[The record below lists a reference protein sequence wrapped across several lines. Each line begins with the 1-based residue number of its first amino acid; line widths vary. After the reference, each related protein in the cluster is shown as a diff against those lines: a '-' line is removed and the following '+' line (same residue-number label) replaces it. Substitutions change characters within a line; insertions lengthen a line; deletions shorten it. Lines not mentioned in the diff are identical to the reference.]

1 MKLKP
6 APFKF
11 RPFSKK
17 QLQVLTWWR
26 KDSPVKDHDG
36 IICDGSI
43 RAGKTVSMALS
54 YVMWGTETFNGE
66 NLGMA
71 GKTIG
76 SLRRNLITP
85 LKKMLKSRKYKVKD
99 HLSENMLTINKDGHT
114 NHFYIFGGKDE
125 SSQEL
130 IQGITLAG
138 MFFDEVA
145 LMPQSFVNQAT
156 GRCSIE
162 GSKYWFNCNPA
173 GPYHWFKLEWID
185 NKEDKNLL
193 HVHFTM
199 DDNLSL
205 SEKVKQRYYRMY
217 SGVFFQRFILGLWVL
232 AEGIVYDMFNK
243 EKHVVKTVEREY
255 EKYYVSCDYGTQ
267 NPMTYGL
274 WGLCKGIWY
283 KTKEYHYDGRKNS
296 RQKTDDEYLDDLKEF
311 IGDIS
316 IRGIIVDPSAAFAIP
331 IGVAITQ
338 QLLRALAASG
348 LVIAIGGSTYI
359 AYKEF
364 AKRSKSKTHYVAIR
378 RTGGLFIGNGMD
390 TTRAITHLQGG
401 GIRGLHLAQSLA
413 KMASMIG
420 KAVGPEIDVNGS
432 GKHYHYHPVSYLKQ
446 GKSVRMNCHTFYG
459 GPR

>member
-54 YVMWGTETFNGE
+54 YVVWGTETFNGE

-76 SLRRNLITP
+76 SLRRNVITP

-99 HLSENMLTINKDGHT
+99 HLSENMLTISKDGHT

-193 HVHFTM
+193 HIHFTM

-316 IRGIIVDPSAAFAIP
+316 IRGIIVDPSAASFIA
-331 IGVAITQ
+331 
-338 QLLRALAASG
+338 LLKKNRFKVLKAKNE
-348 LVIAIGGSTYI
+348 VI
-359 AYKEF
+359 
-364 AKRSKSKTHYVAIR
+364 
-378 RTGGLFIGNGMD
+378 D
-390 TTRAITHLQGG
+390 
-401 GIRGLHLAQSLA
+401 GIRNVARLLNEE
-413 KMASMIG
+413 KIKYNDCCKETFREYASYTWDEKATARGEDKPNKENDHQMDG
-420 KAVGPEIDVNGS
+420 DRYFVNTVVVTNNKAKAV
-432 GKHYHYHPVSYLKQ
+432 
-446 GKSVRMNCHTFYG
+446 KSIY
-459 GPR
+459 

>member
-76 SLRRNLITP
+76 SLRRNVITP

-99 HLSENMLTINKDGHT
+99 HLSENMLTISKDGHT

-193 HVHFTM
+193 HIHFTM

-217 SGVFFQRFILGLWVL
+217 NGVFFQRFILGLWVL

-316 IRGIIVDPSAAFAIP
+316 IRGIIVDPSAASFIA
-331 IGVAITQ
+331 
-338 QLLRALAASG
+338 LLKKNRFKVLKAKNE
-348 LVIAIGGSTYI
+348 VI
-359 AYKEF
+359 
-364 AKRSKSKTHYVAIR
+364 
-378 RTGGLFIGNGMD
+378 D
-390 TTRAITHLQGG
+390 
-401 GIRGLHLAQSLA
+401 GIRNVARLLNEE
-413 KMASMIG
+413 KIKYNDCCKETFREYASYTWDEKATARGEDKPNKENDHQMDG
-420 KAVGPEIDVNGS
+420 DRYFVNTVVVTNNKAKAV
-432 GKHYHYHPVSYLKQ
+432 
-446 GKSVRMNCHTFYG
+446 KSIY
-459 GPR
+459 

>member
-76 SLRRNLITP
+76 SLRRNVITP

-99 HLSENMLTINKDGHT
+99 HLSENMLTISKDGHT

-193 HVHFTM
+193 HIHFTM

-316 IRGIIVDPSAAFAIP
+316 IRGIIVDPSAASFIA
-331 IGVAITQ
+331 
-338 QLLRALAASG
+338 LLKKNRFKVLKAKNE
-348 LVIAIGGSTYI
+348 VI
-359 AYKEF
+359 
-364 AKRSKSKTHYVAIR
+364 
-378 RTGGLFIGNGMD
+378 D
-390 TTRAITHLQGG
+390 
-401 GIRGLHLAQSLA
+401 GIRNVARLLNEEKIKYNACC
-413 KMASMIG
+413 KETFREYASYTWDEKATARGEDRPNKENDHQMDG
-420 KAVGPEIDVNGS
+420 DRYFVNTVVVTNNKAKAV
-432 GKHYHYHPVSYLKQ
+432 
-446 GKSVRMNCHTFYG
+446 KSIY
-459 GPR
+459 

>member
-26 KDSPVKDHDG
+26 KGSPVKDHDG

-76 SLRRNLITP
+76 SLRRNVITP

-99 HLSENMLTINKDGHT
+99 HLSENMLTISKDGHT

-193 HVHFTM
+193 HIHFTM

-316 IRGIIVDPSAAFAIP
+316 IRGIIVDPSAASFIA
-331 IGVAITQ
+331 
-338 QLLRALAASG
+338 LLKKNRFKVLKAKNE
-348 LVIAIGGSTYI
+348 VI
-359 AYKEF
+359 
-364 AKRSKSKTHYVAIR
+364 
-378 RTGGLFIGNGMD
+378 D
-390 TTRAITHLQGG
+390 
-401 GIRGLHLAQSLA
+401 GIRNVARLLNEE
-413 KMASMIG
+413 KIKYNDCCKETFREYASYTWDEKATARGEDKPNKENDHQMDG
-420 KAVGPEIDVNGS
+420 DRYFVNTVVVTNNKVKAV
-432 GKHYHYHPVSYLKQ
+432 
-446 GKSVRMNCHTFYG
+446 KSIY
-459 GPR
+459 

>member
-76 SLRRNLITP
+76 SLRRNVITP

-99 HLSENMLTINKDGHT
+99 HLSENMLTISKDGHT

-193 HVHFTM
+193 HIHFTM

-311 IGDIS
+311 VGDIS
-316 IRGIIVDPSAAFAIP
+316 IRGIIVDPSAASFIA
-331 IGVAITQ
+331 
-338 QLLRALAASG
+338 LLKKNRFKVLKAKNE
-348 LVIAIGGSTYI
+348 VI
-359 AYKEF
+359 
-364 AKRSKSKTHYVAIR
+364 
-378 RTGGLFIGNGMD
+378 D
-390 TTRAITHLQGG
+390 
-401 GIRGLHLAQSLA
+401 GIRNVARLLNEE
-413 KMASMIG
+413 KIKYNDCCKETFREYASYTWDEKATARGEDKPNKENDHQMDG
-420 KAVGPEIDVNGS
+420 DRYFVNTVVVTNNKAKAV
-432 GKHYHYHPVSYLKQ
+432 
-446 GKSVRMNCHTFYG
+446 KSIY
-459 GPR
+459 

>member
-1 MKLKP
+1 MKFKP

-76 SLRRNLITP
+76 SLRRNVITP

-99 HLSENMLTINKDGHT
+99 HLSENMLTISKDGHT

-193 HVHFTM
+193 HIHFTM

-316 IRGIIVDPSAAFAIP
+316 IRGIIVDPSAASFIA
-331 IGVAITQ
+331 
-338 QLLRALAASG
+338 LLKKNRFKVLKAKNE
-348 LVIAIGGSTYI
+348 VI
-359 AYKEF
+359 
-364 AKRSKSKTHYVAIR
+364 
-378 RTGGLFIGNGMD
+378 D
-390 TTRAITHLQGG
+390 
-401 GIRGLHLAQSLA
+401 GIRNVARLLNEE
-413 KMASMIG
+413 KIKYNDCCKETFREYASYTWDEKATARGEDKPNKENDHQMDG
-420 KAVGPEIDVNGS
+420 DRYFVNTVVVTNNKAKAV
-432 GKHYHYHPVSYLKQ
+432 
-446 GKSVRMNCHTFYG
+446 KSIY
-459 GPR
+459 

>member
-76 SLRRNLITP
+76 SLRRNVITP

-99 HLSENMLTINKDGHT
+99 HLSENMLTISKDGHT

-193 HVHFTM
+193 HIHFTM

-316 IRGIIVDPSAAFAIP
+316 IRGIIVDPSAASFIA
-331 IGVAITQ
+331 
-338 QLLRALAASG
+338 LLKKNRFKVLKAKNE
-348 LVIAIGGSTYI
+348 VI
-359 AYKEF
+359 
-364 AKRSKSKTHYVAIR
+364 
-378 RTGGLFIGNGMD
+378 D
-390 TTRAITHLQGG
+390 
-401 GIRGLHLAQSLA
+401 GIRNVARLLNEE
-413 KMASMIG
+413 KIKYNDCCKETFREYASYTWDEKATARGEDKPNKENDHQMDG
-420 KAVGPEIDVNGS
+420 DRYFVNTVVVTNSKAKAV
-432 GKHYHYHPVSYLKQ
+432 
-446 GKSVRMNCHTFYG
+446 KSIY
-459 GPR
+459 

>member
-76 SLRRNLITP
+76 SLRRNVITP

-99 HLSENMLTINKDGHT
+99 HLSENMLTISKDGHT

-193 HVHFTM
+193 HIHFTM

-217 SGVFFQRFILGLWVL
+217 SGVFFQRFILGLWML

-274 WGLCKGIWY
+274 WGLCEGIWY

-311 IGDIS
+311 VGDIS
-316 IRGIIVDPSAAFAIP
+316 IRGIIVDPSAASFIA
-331 IGVAITQ
+331 
-338 QLLRALAASG
+338 LLKKNRFKVLKAKNE
-348 LVIAIGGSTYI
+348 VI
-359 AYKEF
+359 
-364 AKRSKSKTHYVAIR
+364 
-378 RTGGLFIGNGMD
+378 D
-390 TTRAITHLQGG
+390 
-401 GIRGLHLAQSLA
+401 GIRNVARLLNEE
-413 KMASMIG
+413 KIKYNDCCKETFREYASYTWDEKATARGEDKPNKENDHQMDG
-420 KAVGPEIDVNGS
+420 DRYFVNTVVVTNNKAKAV
-432 GKHYHYHPVSYLKQ
+432 
-446 GKSVRMNCHTFYG
+446 KSIY
-459 GPR
+459 

>member
-26 KDSPVKDHDG
+26 KDSPVKGHDG

-76 SLRRNLITP
+76 SLRRNVITP

-99 HLSENMLTINKDGHT
+99 HLSENMLTISKDGHM

-185 NKEDKNLL
+185 NKKDKNLL
-193 HVHFTM
+193 HIHFTM

-316 IRGIIVDPSAAFAIP
+316 IRGIIVDPSAASFIA
-331 IGVAITQ
+331 
-338 QLLRALAASG
+338 LLKKNRFKVLKAKNE
-348 LVIAIGGSTYI
+348 VI
-359 AYKEF
+359 
-364 AKRSKSKTHYVAIR
+364 
-378 RTGGLFIGNGMD
+378 D
-390 TTRAITHLQGG
+390 
-401 GIRGLHLAQSLA
+401 GIRNVARLLNEE
-413 KMASMIG
+413 KIKYNDCCKETFREYASYTWDEKATARGEDKPNKENDHQMDG
-420 KAVGPEIDVNGS
+420 DRYFVNTVVVTNNKAKAV
-432 GKHYHYHPVSYLKQ
+432 
-446 GKSVRMNCHTFYG
+446 KSIY
-459 GPR
+459 

>member
-76 SLRRNLITP
+76 SLRRNVITP

-99 HLSENMLTINKDGHT
+99 HLSDNMLTISKDGRT

-156 GRCSIE
+156 GRCSID

-193 HVHFTM
+193 HIHFTM

-243 EKHVVKTVEREY
+243 EKHVVETLEREY

-274 WGLCKGIWY
+274 WGLCDGIWY

-311 IGDIS
+311 VGDIS
-316 IRGIIVDPSAAFAIP
+316 IRGIIVDPSAASFIA
-331 IGVAITQ
+331 
-338 QLLRALAASG
+338 LLKKNRFK
-348 LVIAIGGSTYI
+348 VI
-359 AYKEF
+359 K
-364 AKRSKSKTHYVAIR
+364 AKNEVI
-378 RTGGLFIGNGMD
+378 D
-390 TTRAITHLQGG
+390 
-401 GIRGLHLAQSLA
+401 GIRNVARLLNEE
-413 KMASMIG
+413 KIKYNDCCKETFREYASYTWDEKATARGEDKPNKENDHQMDG
-420 KAVGPEIDVNGS
+420 DRYFVNTVVVSNNKAKAV
-432 GKHYHYHPVSYLKQ
+432 
-446 GKSVRMNCHTFYG
+446 KSIY
-459 GPR
+459 

>member
-76 SLRRNLITP
+76 SLRRNVITP

-99 HLSENMLTINKDGHT
+99 HLSENMLTISKDGHT

-193 HVHFTM
+193 HIHFTM

-205 SEKVKQRYYRMY
+205 PEKVKQRYYRMY

-316 IRGIIVDPSAAFAIP
+316 IRGIIVDPSAASFIA
-331 IGVAITQ
+331 
-338 QLLRALAASG
+338 LLKKNRFKVLKAKNE
-348 LVIAIGGSTYI
+348 VI
-359 AYKEF
+359 
-364 AKRSKSKTHYVAIR
+364 
-378 RTGGLFIGNGMD
+378 D
-390 TTRAITHLQGG
+390 
-401 GIRGLHLAQSLA
+401 GIRNVARLLNEE
-413 KMASMIG
+413 KIKYNDCCKETFREYASYTWDEKATARGEDIPNKENDHQMDG
-420 KAVGPEIDVNGS
+420 DRYFVNTVVVTNNKAKAV
-432 GKHYHYHPVSYLKQ
+432 
-446 GKSVRMNCHTFYG
+446 KSIY
-459 GPR
+459 

>member
-43 RAGKTVSMALS
+43 RAGKTVSMTLS

-76 SLRRNLITP
+76 SLRRNVITP

-99 HLSENMLTINKDGHT
+99 HLSENMLTISKDGHT

-193 HVHFTM
+193 HIHFTM

-283 KTKEYHYDGRKNS
+283 KAKEYHYDGRKNS

-316 IRGIIVDPSAAFAIP
+316 IRGIIVDPSAASFIA
-331 IGVAITQ
+331 
-338 QLLRALAASG
+338 LLKKNRFKVLKAKNE
-348 LVIAIGGSTYI
+348 VI
-359 AYKEF
+359 
-364 AKRSKSKTHYVAIR
+364 
-378 RTGGLFIGNGMD
+378 D
-390 TTRAITHLQGG
+390 
-401 GIRGLHLAQSLA
+401 GIRNVARLLNEE
-413 KMASMIG
+413 KIKYNDCCKETFREYASYTWDEKATARGEDKPNKENDHQMDG
-420 KAVGPEIDVNGS
+420 DRYFVNTVVVTNNKAKAV
-432 GKHYHYHPVSYLKQ
+432 
-446 GKSVRMNCHTFYG
+446 KSIY
-459 GPR
+459 

>member
-76 SLRRNLITP
+76 SLRRNVITP

-99 HLSENMLTINKDGHT
+99 HLSENMLTISKDGHT

-193 HVHFTM
+193 HIHFTM

-316 IRGIIVDPSAAFAIP
+316 IRGIIVDPSAASFIA
-331 IGVAITQ
+331 
-338 QLLRALAASG
+338 LLKKNRFKVLKAKNE
-348 LVIAIGGSTYI
+348 VI
-359 AYKEF
+359 
-364 AKRSKSKTHYVAIR
+364 
-378 RTGGLFIGNGMD
+378 D
-390 TTRAITHLQGG
+390 
-401 GIRGLHLAQSLA
+401 GIRNVARLLNEE
-413 KMASMIG
+413 KIKYNDCCKETFREYASYTWDEKAAARGEDKPNKENDHQMDG
-420 KAVGPEIDVNGS
+420 DRYFVNTVVVTNNKAKAV
-432 GKHYHYHPVSYLKQ
+432 
-446 GKSVRMNCHTFYG
+446 KSIY
-459 GPR
+459 

>member
-54 YVMWGTETFNGE
+54 YVMWGTATFNGE

-76 SLRRNLITP
+76 SLRRNVITP
-85 LKKMLKSRKYKVKD
+85 LKKMLKLRKYKVKD
-99 HLSENMLTINKDGHT
+99 HLSENMLTISKDGHT

-193 HVHFTM
+193 HIHFTM

-316 IRGIIVDPSAAFAIP
+316 IRGIIVDPSAASFIA
-331 IGVAITQ
+331 
-338 QLLRALAASG
+338 LLKKNRFKVLKAKNE
-348 LVIAIGGSTYI
+348 VI
-359 AYKEF
+359 
-364 AKRSKSKTHYVAIR
+364 
-378 RTGGLFIGNGMD
+378 D
-390 TTRAITHLQGG
+390 
-401 GIRGLHLAQSLA
+401 GIRNVARLLNEE
-413 KMASMIG
+413 KIKYNDCCKETFREYASYTWDEKATARGEDKPNKENDHQMDG
-420 KAVGPEIDVNGS
+420 DRYFVNTVVVTNNKAKAV
-432 GKHYHYHPVSYLKQ
+432 
-446 GKSVRMNCHTFYG
+446 KSIY
-459 GPR
+459 

>member
-43 RAGKTVSMALS
+43 RAGKTISMALS

-76 SLRRNLITP
+76 SLRRNVITP

-99 HLSENMLTINKDGHT
+99 HLSENMLTISKDGHT

-185 NKEDKNLL
+185 NNEDKNLL
-193 HVHFTM
+193 HIHFTM

-316 IRGIIVDPSAAFAIP
+316 IRGIIVDPSAASFIA
-331 IGVAITQ
+331 
-338 QLLRALAASG
+338 LLKKNRFKVLKAKNE
-348 LVIAIGGSTYI
+348 VI
-359 AYKEF
+359 
-364 AKRSKSKTHYVAIR
+364 
-378 RTGGLFIGNGMD
+378 D
-390 TTRAITHLQGG
+390 
-401 GIRGLHLAQSLA
+401 GIRNVARLLNEE
-413 KMASMIG
+413 KIKYNDCCKETFREYASYTWDEKATARGEDKPNKENDHQMDG
-420 KAVGPEIDVNGS
+420 DRYFVNTVVVTNNKAKAV
-432 GKHYHYHPVSYLKQ
+432 
-446 GKSVRMNCHTFYG
+446 KSIY
-459 GPR
+459 

>member
-26 KDSPVKDHDG
+26 KDSSVKDHDG

-76 SLRRNLITP
+76 SLRRNVITP

-99 HLSENMLTINKDGHT
+99 HLSENMLTISKDGHT

-162 GSKYWFNCNPA
+162 GSKYWLNCNPA

-193 HVHFTM
+193 HIHFTM

-283 KTKEYHYDGRKNS
+283 KTKEYHYDGCKNS

-316 IRGIIVDPSAAFAIP
+316 IRGIIVDPSAASFIA
-331 IGVAITQ
+331 
-338 QLLRALAASG
+338 LLKKNRFKVFKAKNE
-348 LVIAIGGSTYI
+348 VI
-359 AYKEF
+359 
-364 AKRSKSKTHYVAIR
+364 
-378 RTGGLFIGNGMD
+378 D
-390 TTRAITHLQGG
+390 
-401 GIRGLHLAQSLA
+401 GIRNVARLLNEE
-413 KMASMIG
+413 KIKYNDCCKETFREYASYTWDEKATARGEDKPNKENDHQMDG
-420 KAVGPEIDVNGS
+420 DRYFVNTVVVTNNKAKAV
-432 GKHYHYHPVSYLKQ
+432 
-446 GKSVRMNCHTFYG
+446 KSIY
-459 GPR
+459 

>member
-1 MKLKP
+1 MKFKP

-43 RAGKTVSMALS
+43 RAGKTISMALS

-76 SLRRNLITP
+76 SLRRNVITP

-99 HLSENMLTINKDGHT
+99 HLSENMLTISKDGHT

-193 HVHFTM
+193 HIHFTM

-316 IRGIIVDPSAAFAIP
+316 IRGIIVDPSAASFIA
-331 IGVAITQ
+331 
-338 QLLRALAASG
+338 LLKKNRFKVL
-348 LVIAIGGSTYI
+348 
-359 AYKEF
+359 K
-364 AKRSKSKTHYVAIR
+364 AKNEV
-378 RTGGLFIGNGMD
+378 LD
-390 TTRAITHLQGG
+390 
-401 GIRGLHLAQSLA
+401 GIRNVARLLNEE
-413 KMASMIG
+413 KIKYNDCCKETFREYASYTWDEKATARGEDKPNKENDHQMDG
-420 KAVGPEIDVNGS
+420 DRYFVNTVVVTNNKAKAV
-432 GKHYHYHPVSYLKQ
+432 
-446 GKSVRMNCHTFYG
+446 KSIY
-459 GPR
+459 

>member
-1 MKLKP
+1 MRLKP

-17 QLQVLTWWR
+17 QLKVLTWWR

-76 SLRRNLITP
+76 SLRRNVITP
-85 LKKMLKSRKYKVKD
+85 LKKMLKSRKYKVTD
-99 HLSENMLTINKDGHT
+99 HLSENMLTISKDGHT

-193 HVHFTM
+193 HIHFTM

-316 IRGIIVDPSAAFAIP
+316 IRGIIVDPSAASFIA
-331 IGVAITQ
+331 
-338 QLLRALAASG
+338 LLKKNRFKVLKAKNE
-348 LVIAIGGSTYI
+348 VI
-359 AYKEF
+359 
-364 AKRSKSKTHYVAIR
+364 
-378 RTGGLFIGNGMD
+378 D
-390 TTRAITHLQGG
+390 
-401 GIRGLHLAQSLA
+401 GIRNVARLLNEE
-413 KMASMIG
+413 KIKYNDCCKETFREYASYTWDEKATARGEDKPNKENDHQMDG
-420 KAVGPEIDVNGS
+420 DRYFVNTVVVTNNKAKAV
-432 GKHYHYHPVSYLKQ
+432 
-446 GKSVRMNCHTFYG
+446 KSIY
-459 GPR
+459 

>member
-76 SLRRNLITP
+76 SLRRNVITP

-99 HLSENMLTINKDGHT
+99 HLSENMLTISKDGYT

-193 HVHFTM
+193 HIHFTM

-205 SEKVKQRYYRMY
+205 SKKVKQRYYRMY

-316 IRGIIVDPSAAFAIP
+316 IRGIIVDPSAASFIA
-331 IGVAITQ
+331 
-338 QLLRALAASG
+338 LLKKNRFKVL
-348 LVIAIGGSTYI
+348 
-359 AYKEF
+359 K
-364 AKRSKSKTHYVAIR
+364 AKNEV
-378 RTGGLFIGNGMD
+378 LD
-390 TTRAITHLQGG
+390 
-401 GIRGLHLAQSLA
+401 GIRNVARLLNEE
-413 KMASMIG
+413 KIKYNDCCKETFREYASYTWDEKATARGEDKPNKENDHQMDG
-420 KAVGPEIDVNGS
+420 DRYFVNTVVVTNNKAKAV
-432 GKHYHYHPVSYLKQ
+432 
-446 GKSVRMNCHTFYG
+446 KSIY
-459 GPR
+459 

>member
-26 KDSPVKDHDG
+26 KGSPVKDHDG

-76 SLRRNLITP
+76 SLRRNVITP

-99 HLSENMLTINKDGHT
+99 HLSENMLTISKDGHM

-193 HVHFTM
+193 HIHFTM

-316 IRGIIVDPSAAFAIP
+316 IRGIIVGPSAASFIA
-331 IGVAITQ
+331 
-338 QLLRALAASG
+338 LLKKNRFKVLKAKNE
-348 LVIAIGGSTYI
+348 VI
-359 AYKEF
+359 
-364 AKRSKSKTHYVAIR
+364 
-378 RTGGLFIGNGMD
+378 D
-390 TTRAITHLQGG
+390 
-401 GIRGLHLAQSLA
+401 GIRNVARLLNEE
-413 KMASMIG
+413 KIKYNDCCKETFREYASYTWDEKATARGEDKPNKENDHQMDG
-420 KAVGPEIDVNGS
+420 DRYFVNTVVVTNNKVKAV
-432 GKHYHYHPVSYLKQ
+432 
-446 GKSVRMNCHTFYG
+446 KSIY
-459 GPR
+459 

>member
-11 RPFSKK
+11 RSFSKK

-76 SLRRNLITP
+76 SLRRNVITP

-99 HLSENMLTINKDGHT
+99 HLSENMLTISKDGHT

-316 IRGIIVDPSAAFAIP
+316 IRGIIVDPSAASFIA
-331 IGVAITQ
+331 
-338 QLLRALAASG
+338 LLKKNRFKVLKAKNE
-348 LVIAIGGSTYI
+348 VI
-359 AYKEF
+359 
-364 AKRSKSKTHYVAIR
+364 
-378 RTGGLFIGNGMD
+378 D
-390 TTRAITHLQGG
+390 
-401 GIRGLHLAQSLA
+401 GIRNVARLLNEE
-413 KMASMIG
+413 KIKYNDCCKETFREYASYTWDEKATARGEDKPNKENDHQIDG
-420 KAVGPEIDVNGS
+420 DRYFVNTVVVTNNKAKAV
-432 GKHYHYHPVSYLKQ
+432 
-446 GKSVRMNCHTFYG
+446 KSIY
-459 GPR
+459 

>member
-76 SLRRNLITP
+76 SLRRNVITP
-85 LKKMLKSRKYKVKD
+85 LKKMLKTRKYKVKD
-99 HLSENMLTINKDGHT
+99 HLSENMLTISKDGHT

-193 HVHFTM
+193 HIHFTM

-316 IRGIIVDPSAAFAIP
+316 IRGIIVDPSAASFIA
-331 IGVAITQ
+331 
-338 QLLRALAASG
+338 LLKKNRFKVLKAKNE
-348 LVIAIGGSTYI
+348 VI
-359 AYKEF
+359 
-364 AKRSKSKTHYVAIR
+364 
-378 RTGGLFIGNGMD
+378 D
-390 TTRAITHLQGG
+390 
-401 GIRGLHLAQSLA
+401 GIRNVARLLNEE
-413 KMASMIG
+413 KIKYNDCCKETFREYASYTWDEKATARGEDKPNKENDHQMDG
-420 KAVGPEIDVNGS
+420 DRYFVNTVVVTNNKAKAV
-432 GKHYHYHPVSYLKQ
+432 
-446 GKSVRMNCHTFYG
+446 KSIY
-459 GPR
+459 

>member
-76 SLRRNLITP
+76 SLRRNVITP

-99 HLSENMLTINKDGHT
+99 HLSENMLTISKDGHT

-193 HVHFTM
+193 HIHFTM

-205 SEKVKQRYYRMY
+205 SKKVKQRYYRMY

-316 IRGIIVDPSAAFAIP
+316 IRGIIVDPSAASFIA
-331 IGVAITQ
+331 
-338 QLLRALAASG
+338 LLKKNRFKVLKAKNE
-348 LVIAIGGSTYI
+348 VI
-359 AYKEF
+359 
-364 AKRSKSKTHYVAIR
+364 
-378 RTGGLFIGNGMD
+378 D
-390 TTRAITHLQGG
+390 
-401 GIRGLHLAQSLA
+401 GIRNVARLLNEE
-413 KMASMIG
+413 KIKYNDCCKETFREYASYTWDEKATARGEDKPNKENDHQMDG
-420 KAVGPEIDVNGS
+420 DRYFVNTVVVTNNKAKAV
-432 GKHYHYHPVSYLKQ
+432 
-446 GKSVRMNCHTFYG
+446 KSIY
-459 GPR
+459 

>member
-26 KDSPVKDHDG
+26 KDSPVKEHDG

-76 SLRRNLITP
+76 SLRRNVITP

-99 HLSENMLTINKDGHT
+99 HLSDNMLTISKDGHT

-193 HVHFTM
+193 HIHFTM

-243 EKHVVKTVEREY
+243 EKHVVKTKEREY

-274 WGLCKGIWY
+274 WGLCDGIWY

-296 RQKTDDEYLDDLKEF
+296 QQKTDDEYLDDLKEF
-311 IGDIS
+311 VGEIS
-316 IRGIIVDPSAAFAIP
+316 IRGIIVDPSAASFIA
-331 IGVAITQ
+331 
-338 QLLRALAASG
+338 LLKKNRFK
-348 LVIAIGGSTYI
+348 VI
-359 AYKEF
+359 K
-364 AKRSKSKTHYVAIR
+364 AKNEVI
-378 RTGGLFIGNGMD
+378 D
-390 TTRAITHLQGG
+390 
-401 GIRGLHLAQSLA
+401 GIRNVARLLNEE
-413 KMASMIG
+413 KIKYNDCCKETFREYASYTWDEKATARGEDKPNKENDHQMDG
-420 KAVGPEIDVNGS
+420 DRYFVNTVVVTNNKAKAV
-432 GKHYHYHPVSYLKQ
+432 
-446 GKSVRMNCHTFYG
+446 KSIY
-459 GPR
+459 

>member
-76 SLRRNLITP
+76 SLRRNVITP

-99 HLSENMLTINKDGHT
+99 HLSENMLTISKDGHT

-193 HVHFTM
+193 HIHFTM

-205 SEKVKQRYYRMY
+205 SEKVKQRYHRMY

-316 IRGIIVDPSAAFAIP
+316 IRGIIVDPSAASFIA
-331 IGVAITQ
+331 
-338 QLLRALAASG
+338 LLKKNRFKVLKAKNE
-348 LVIAIGGSTYI
+348 VI
-359 AYKEF
+359 
-364 AKRSKSKTHYVAIR
+364 
-378 RTGGLFIGNGMD
+378 D
-390 TTRAITHLQGG
+390 
-401 GIRGLHLAQSLA
+401 GIRNVARLLNEE
-413 KMASMIG
+413 KIKYNDCCKETFREYASYTWDEKATARGEDKPNKENDHQMDG
-420 KAVGPEIDVNGS
+420 DRYFVNTVVVTNNKAKAV
-432 GKHYHYHPVSYLKQ
+432 
-446 GKSVRMNCHTFYG
+446 KSIY
-459 GPR
+459 

>member
-26 KDSPVKDHDG
+26 IDSTVKDHDG

-76 SLRRNLITP
+76 SLRRNVITP

-99 HLSENMLTINKDGHT
+99 HLSENMLTISKDGHT

-193 HVHFTM
+193 HIHFTM

-217 SGVFFQRFILGLWVL
+217 SGVFFQRFILGLWML

-274 WGLCKGIWY
+274 WGLCEGIWY

-311 IGDIS
+311 VGDIS
-316 IRGIIVDPSAAFAIP
+316 IRGIIVDPSAASFIA
-331 IGVAITQ
+331 
-338 QLLRALAASG
+338 LLKKNRFKVLKAKNE
-348 LVIAIGGSTYI
+348 VI
-359 AYKEF
+359 
-364 AKRSKSKTHYVAIR
+364 
-378 RTGGLFIGNGMD
+378 D
-390 TTRAITHLQGG
+390 
-401 GIRGLHLAQSLA
+401 GIRNVARLLNEE
-413 KMASMIG
+413 KIKYNDCCKETFREYASYTWDEKATARGEDKPNKENDHQMDG
-420 KAVGPEIDVNGS
+420 DRYFVNTVVVTNNKAKAV
-432 GKHYHYHPVSYLKQ
+432 
-446 GKSVRMNCHTFYG
+446 KSIY
-459 GPR
+459 

>member
-26 KDSPVKDHDG
+26 KDSPAKDHDG

-76 SLRRNLITP
+76 SLRRNVITP

-99 HLSENMLTINKDGHT
+99 HLSENMLTISKDGHT

-185 NKEDKNLL
+185 NKEEKNLL
-193 HVHFTM
+193 HIHFTM

-205 SEKVKQRYYRMY
+205 SKKVKQRYYRMY

-316 IRGIIVDPSAAFAIP
+316 IRGIIVDPSAASFIA
-331 IGVAITQ
+331 
-338 QLLRALAASG
+338 LLKKNRFKVLKAKNE
-348 LVIAIGGSTYI
+348 VI
-359 AYKEF
+359 
-364 AKRSKSKTHYVAIR
+364 
-378 RTGGLFIGNGMD
+378 D
-390 TTRAITHLQGG
+390 
-401 GIRGLHLAQSLA
+401 GIRNVARLLNEE
-413 KMASMIG
+413 KIKYNDCCKETFREYASYTWDEKATARGEDKPNKENDHQMDG
-420 KAVGPEIDVNGS
+420 DRYFVNTVVVTNNKAKAV
-432 GKHYHYHPVSYLKQ
+432 
-446 GKSVRMNCHTFYG
+446 KSIY
-459 GPR
+459 

>member
-76 SLRRNLITP
+76 SLRRNVITP

-99 HLSENMLTINKDGHT
+99 HLSENMLTISKDGHT

-193 HVHFTM
+193 HIHFTM

-316 IRGIIVDPSAAFAIP
+316 IRGIIVDPSAASFIA
-331 IGVAITQ
+331 
-338 QLLRALAASG
+338 LLKKNGFKVL
-348 LVIAIGGSTYI
+348 
-359 AYKEF
+359 K
-364 AKRSKSKTHYVAIR
+364 AKNEV
-378 RTGGLFIGNGMD
+378 LD
-390 TTRAITHLQGG
+390 
-401 GIRGLHLAQSLA
+401 GIRNVARLLNEE
-413 KMASMIG
+413 KIKYNDCCKETFREYASYTWDEKATARGEDKPNKENDHQMDG
-420 KAVGPEIDVNGS
+420 DRYFVNTVVVTNNKAKAV
-432 GKHYHYHPVSYLKQ
+432 
-446 GKSVRMNCHTFYG
+446 KSIY
-459 GPR
+459 

>member
-26 KDSPVKDHDG
+26 KDSHVKDRDG

-76 SLRRNLITP
+76 SLRRNVITP

-99 HLSENMLTINKDGHT
+99 HLSENMLTISKDGHT

-193 HVHFTM
+193 HIHFTM

-243 EKHVVKTVEREY
+243 EKHVVKTIEREY

-274 WGLCKGIWY
+274 WGLYDGIWY

-311 IGDIS
+311 VGDIS
-316 IRGIIVDPSAAFAIP
+316 IRGIIVDPSAASFIA
-331 IGVAITQ
+331 
-338 QLLRALAASG
+338 LLKKNRFKVLKAKNE
-348 LVIAIGGSTYI
+348 VI
-359 AYKEF
+359 
-364 AKRSKSKTHYVAIR
+364 
-378 RTGGLFIGNGMD
+378 D
-390 TTRAITHLQGG
+390 
-401 GIRGLHLAQSLA
+401 GIRNVARLLNEE
-413 KMASMIG
+413 KIKYNDCCKETFREYASYTWDEKATARGEDKPNKENDHQMDGDRYFVNTVIVTKNKA
-420 KAVGPEIDVNGS
+420 KAV
-432 GKHYHYHPVSYLKQ
+432 
-446 GKSVRMNCHTFYG
+446 KSIY
-459 GPR
+459 

>member
-26 KDSPVKDHDG
+26 KDSPMKDHDG

-54 YVMWGTETFNGE
+54 YVMWGTATFNGE

-76 SLRRNLITP
+76 SLRRNVITP

-99 HLSENMLTINKDGHT
+99 HLSENMLTISKDGHT

-193 HVHFTM
+193 HIHFTM
-199 DDNLSL
+199 NDNLSL

-274 WGLCKGIWY
+274 WGLCDGIWY
-283 KTKEYHYDGRKNS
+283 KTKEYHYDGRKSS

-311 IGDIS
+311 VGDIS
-316 IRGIIVDPSAAFAIP
+316 IRGIIVDPSAASFIA
-331 IGVAITQ
+331 
-338 QLLRALAASG
+338 LLKKNRFKVLKAKNE
-348 LVIAIGGSTYI
+348 VI
-359 AYKEF
+359 
-364 AKRSKSKTHYVAIR
+364 
-378 RTGGLFIGNGMD
+378 D
-390 TTRAITHLQGG
+390 
-401 GIRGLHLAQSLA
+401 GIRNVARLLNEE
-413 KMASMIG
+413 KIKYNDCCKETFREYASYTWDEKATARGEDKPNKENDHQMDG
-420 KAVGPEIDVNGS
+420 DRYFVNTVVVTNNKAKAV
-432 GKHYHYHPVSYLKQ
+432 
-446 GKSVRMNCHTFYG
+446 KSIY
-459 GPR
+459 

>member
-76 SLRRNLITP
+76 SLRRNVITP

-99 HLSENMLTINKDGHT
+99 HLSENMLTISKDGHT

-193 HVHFTM
+193 HIHFTM

-283 KTKEYHYDGRKNS
+283 KTKEYHYDGRQNS

-316 IRGIIVDPSAAFAIP
+316 IRGIIVDPSAASFIA
-331 IGVAITQ
+331 
-338 QLLRALAASG
+338 LLKKHRFKVLKAKNE
-348 LVIAIGGSTYI
+348 VI
-359 AYKEF
+359 
-364 AKRSKSKTHYVAIR
+364 
-378 RTGGLFIGNGMD
+378 D
-390 TTRAITHLQGG
+390 
-401 GIRGLHLAQSLA
+401 GIRNVARLLNEE
-413 KMASMIG
+413 KIKYNDCCKETFREYASYTWDEKATARGEDKPNKENDHQMDG
-420 KAVGPEIDVNGS
+420 DRYFVNTVVVTNNKAKAV
-432 GKHYHYHPVSYLKQ
+432 
-446 GKSVRMNCHTFYG
+446 KSIY
-459 GPR
+459 

>member
-26 KDSPVKDHDG
+26 KDSPSKNHDG

-76 SLRRNLITP
+76 SLRRNVITP

-99 HLSENMLTINKDGHT
+99 HLSENMLTISKDGHT
-114 NHFYIFGGKDE
+114 NHYYIFGGKDE

-156 GRCSIE
+156 GRCSVD

-193 HVHFTM
+193 HIHFIM

-205 SEKVKQRYYRMY
+205 SEKVKQRFYRMY

-243 EKHVVKTVEREY
+243 EKHVVKTIEREY

-274 WGLCKGIWY
+274 WGLCDGIWY

-316 IRGIIVDPSAAFAIP
+316 IRGIIVDPSAASFIA
-331 IGVAITQ
+331 
-338 QLLRALAASG
+338 LLKKNRFKVLKAKNE
-348 LVIAIGGSTYI
+348 VI
-359 AYKEF
+359 
-364 AKRSKSKTHYVAIR
+364 
-378 RTGGLFIGNGMD
+378 D
-390 TTRAITHLQGG
+390 
-401 GIRGLHLAQSLA
+401 GIRNVARLLNED
-413 KMASMIG
+413 KIKYNDCCKETFREYASYTWDEKATARGEDKPNKENDHQMDG
-420 KAVGPEIDVNGS
+420 DRYFVNTVVVTKNKAKAV
-432 GKHYHYHPVSYLKQ
+432 
-446 GKSVRMNCHTFYG
+446 KSIY
-459 GPR
+459 

>member
-76 SLRRNLITP
+76 SLRRNVITP
-85 LKKMLKSRKYKVKD
+85 LKKMLKPRKYKVKD
-99 HLSENMLTINKDGHT
+99 HLSENMLTISKDGHT

-193 HVHFTM
+193 HIHFTM

-316 IRGIIVDPSAAFAIP
+316 IRGIIVDPSAASFIA
-331 IGVAITQ
+331 
-338 QLLRALAASG
+338 LLKKNRFKVLKAKNE
-348 LVIAIGGSTYI
+348 VI
-359 AYKEF
+359 
-364 AKRSKSKTHYVAIR
+364 
-378 RTGGLFIGNGMD
+378 D
-390 TTRAITHLQGG
+390 
-401 GIRGLHLAQSLA
+401 GIRNVARLLNEE
-413 KMASMIG
+413 KIKYNDCCKETFREYASYTWDEKATARGEDKPNKENDHQMDG
-420 KAVGPEIDVNGS
+420 DRYFVNTVVVTNNKAKAV
-432 GKHYHYHPVSYLKQ
+432 
-446 GKSVRMNCHTFYG
+446 KSIY
-459 GPR
+459 

>member
-76 SLRRNLITP
+76 SLRRNVITP

-99 HLSENMLTINKDGHT
+99 HLSENMLTISKDGQT

-193 HVHFTM
+193 HIHFTM

-205 SEKVKQRYYRMY
+205 SEKVKQRYHRMY

-316 IRGIIVDPSAAFAIP
+316 IRGIIVDPSAASFIA
-331 IGVAITQ
+331 
-338 QLLRALAASG
+338 LLKKNRFKVLKAKNE
-348 LVIAIGGSTYI
+348 VI
-359 AYKEF
+359 
-364 AKRSKSKTHYVAIR
+364 
-378 RTGGLFIGNGMD
+378 D
-390 TTRAITHLQGG
+390 
-401 GIRGLHLAQSLA
+401 GIRNVARLLNEE
-413 KMASMIG
+413 KIKYNDCCKETFREYASYTWDEKATARGEDKPNKENDHQMDG
-420 KAVGPEIDVNGS
+420 DRYFVNTVVVTNNKAKAV
-432 GKHYHYHPVSYLKQ
+432 
-446 GKSVRMNCHTFYG
+446 KSIY
-459 GPR
+459 

>member
-1 MKLKP
+1 MKFKP

-43 RAGKTVSMALS
+43 RAGKTISMALS

-76 SLRRNLITP
+76 SLRRNVITP

-99 HLSENMLTINKDGHT
+99 HLSENMLTISKDGHT

-185 NKEDKNLL
+185 NNEDKNLL
-193 HVHFTM
+193 HIHFTM

-316 IRGIIVDPSAAFAIP
+316 IRGIIVDPSAASFIA
-331 IGVAITQ
+331 
-338 QLLRALAASG
+338 LLKKNRFKVL
-348 LVIAIGGSTYI
+348 
-359 AYKEF
+359 K
-364 AKRSKSKTHYVAIR
+364 AKNEV
-378 RTGGLFIGNGMD
+378 LD
-390 TTRAITHLQGG
+390 
-401 GIRGLHLAQSLA
+401 GIRNVARLLNEE
-413 KMASMIG
+413 KIKYNDCCKETFREYASYTWDEKATARGEDKPNKENDHQMDG
-420 KAVGPEIDVNGS
+420 DRYFVNTVVVTNNKAKAV
-432 GKHYHYHPVSYLKQ
+432 
-446 GKSVRMNCHTFYG
+446 KSIY
-459 GPR
+459 

>member
-1 MKLKP
+1 MKIKP

-76 SLRRNLITP
+76 SLRRNVITP

-99 HLSENMLTINKDGHT
+99 HLSENMLTISKDGHT

-193 HVHFTM
+193 HIHFTM

-205 SEKVKQRYYRMY
+205 SKKVKQRYYRMY

-316 IRGIIVDPSAAFAIP
+316 IRGIIVDPSAASFIA
-331 IGVAITQ
+331 
-338 QLLRALAASG
+338 LLKKNRFKVLKAKNE
-348 LVIAIGGSTYI
+348 VI
-359 AYKEF
+359 
-364 AKRSKSKTHYVAIR
+364 
-378 RTGGLFIGNGMD
+378 D
-390 TTRAITHLQGG
+390 
-401 GIRGLHLAQSLA
+401 GIRNVARLLNEE
-413 KMASMIG
+413 KIKYNDCCKETFREYASYTWDEKATARGEDKPNKENDHQMDG
-420 KAVGPEIDVNGS
+420 DRYFVNTVVVTNNKAKAV
-432 GKHYHYHPVSYLKQ
+432 
-446 GKSVRMNCHTFYG
+446 KSIY
-459 GPR
+459 

>member
-1 MKLKP
+1 M
-6 APFKF
+6 
-11 RPFSKK
+11 
-17 QLQVLTWWR
+17 
-26 KDSPVKDHDG
+26 KDHDG

-76 SLRRNLITP
+76 SLRRNVITP

-99 HLSENMLTINKDGHT
+99 HLSENMLTISKDSHT

-193 HVHFTM
+193 HIHFTM

-316 IRGIIVDPSAAFAIP
+316 IRGIIVDPSAASFIA
-331 IGVAITQ
+331 
-338 QLLRALAASG
+338 LLKKNRFKVLKAKNE
-348 LVIAIGGSTYI
+348 VI
-359 AYKEF
+359 
-364 AKRSKSKTHYVAIR
+364 
-378 RTGGLFIGNGMD
+378 D
-390 TTRAITHLQGG
+390 
-401 GIRGLHLAQSLA
+401 GIRNVARLLNEE
-413 KMASMIG
+413 KIKYNDCCKETFREYASYTWDEKATARGEDKPNKENDHQMDG
-420 KAVGPEIDVNGS
+420 DRYFVNTVVVTNNKAKAV
-432 GKHYHYHPVSYLKQ
+432 
-446 GKSVRMNCHTFYG
+446 KSIY
-459 GPR
+459 